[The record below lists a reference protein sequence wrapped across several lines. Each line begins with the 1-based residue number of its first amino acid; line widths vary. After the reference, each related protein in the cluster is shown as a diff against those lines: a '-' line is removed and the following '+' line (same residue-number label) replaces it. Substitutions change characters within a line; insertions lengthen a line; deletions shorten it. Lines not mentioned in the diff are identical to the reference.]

1 VVFRGQFGGPESPAG
16 ARVCTEGPYLP
27 EWAKLAQK
35 LAIDIET
42 DASVD
47 VMTGKVTAFVFS
59 DGESAHFIDMRY
71 VDRYEGRYLCEALL
85 HNDTLIIGHNI
96 RFDLMWLR
104 HHYGVEYPR
113 SAFLWDTMLAEQ
125 VMYAGLQPE
134 FDLESTVEYYTK
146 HTLDKSLQ
154 LSFDV
159 IGPFSDEQKRYAVAD
174 VLWLP
179 ALWEAQ
185 LEKLLEQDLMGIYD
199 IEIDVLRVFAEM
211 ERIGLS
217 IDQEQMNTRL
227 EEAGQTHATLQ
238 RYLQDELTPHV
249 HNLRIDKFDSKQGP
263 LDEWMLQYETA
274 EWDYRFK
281 WYEYQHY
288 QINIDGHP
296 DMEWEYDRKWNDWKI
311 NKKDNQPEGQRR
323 YVKWMMKKWRET
335 NPRPLRPKL
344 DTSFINLN
352 SDDQMIAAFKTLGI
366 SLPNYRKVSLAL
378 ALADT
383 ESEYLQEILT
393 SLLSYKSLEKLLTA
407 FGPKLVARI
416 GPDGRLRGNFM
427 QIGTATGRP
436 SSSRPNMLTMPKRG
450 KNKYFR
456 RLFVPGPGNLF
467 VRADYSQ
474 MELRLVAEQSGDTA
488 MQRAF
493 KTGVDLHTYTASLMF
508 KVDIERVTEDQ
519 RATAKT
525 INFGILY
532 GMGANKLRSTLAEQG
547 IRLSANEAYAA
558 VKLWKTSYPQAAH
571 WIDRTGWQ
579 ALKDGW
585 TATPLGRKRY
595 FDDPATVSRL
605 SRGKLNEEQAAFS
618 IKREGANHPIQGGN
632 ADITK
637 IAMALIYDAL
647 GEDGKIV
654 LTIYDEILV
663 EVCEALSGWAREVV
677 YTGMMVASE
686 MVLKSVPS
694 AVEAEVTRSWS
705 SDDRVHNDSLSKP
718 RA

>member
-1 VVFRGQFGGPESPAG
+1 
-16 ARVCTEGPYLP
+16 
-27 EWAKLAQK
+27 
-35 LAIDIET
+35 
-42 DASVD
+42 
-47 VMTGKVTAFVFS
+47 
-59 DGESAHFIDMRY
+59 
-71 VDRYEGRYLCEALL
+71 
-85 HNDTLIIGHNI
+85 
-96 RFDLMWLR
+96 
-104 HHYGVEYPR
+104 
-113 SAFLWDTMLAEQ
+113 MLAEQ

-179 ALWEAQ
+179 TLWEAQ
-185 LEKLLEQDLMGIYD
+185 LEKLLEQDLMGAYD

-249 HNLRIDKFDSKQGP
+249 HNLRIDKFDEKQGG
-263 LDEWMLQYETA
+263 LDVWLQSYRTMEDYYNEFWFDMVETDGDKPEWVQA
-274 EWDYRFK
+274 KWD
-281 WYEYQHY
+281 
-288 QINIDGHP
+288 
-296 DMEWEYDRKWNDWKI
+296 DRTVD
-311 NKKDNQPEGQRR
+311 KKDGKPKGQKRC
-323 YVKWMMKKWRET
+323 VKYQMKLWREK

-467 VRADYSQ
+467 IRADYSQ

-508 KVDIERVTEDQ
+508 KVDIEGVSEDQ

-663 EVCEALSGWAREVV
+663 ETSEALSSWAREVV

>member
-1 VVFRGQFGGPESPAG
+1 
-16 ARVCTEGPYLP
+16 
-27 EWAKLAQK
+27 
-35 LAIDIET
+35 
-42 DASVD
+42 
-47 VMTGKVTAFVFS
+47 MTGKVTAFVFS

-179 ALWEAQ
+179 TLWEAQ
-185 LEKLLEQDLMGIYD
+185 LEKLLEQDLMGAYD

-249 HNLRIDKFDSKQGP
+249 HNLRIDKFDEKQGG
-263 LDEWMLQYETA
+263 LDVWLQSYRTMEDYYNEFWFDMVETDGDKPEWVQA
-274 EWDYRFK
+274 KWD
-281 WYEYQHY
+281 
-288 QINIDGHP
+288 
-296 DMEWEYDRKWNDWKI
+296 DRTVD
-311 NKKDNQPEGQRR
+311 KKDGKPKGQKRC
-323 YVKWMMKKWRET
+323 VKYQMKLWREK

-467 VRADYSQ
+467 IRADYSQ

-508 KVDIERVTEDQ
+508 KVDIEGVSEDQ

-663 EVCEALSGWAREVV
+663 ETSEALSSWAREVV